1 MAGRSR
7 AKSAKSRPKPVK
19 SRQILSNSAA
29 IEQVIEALFERDA
42 LGKVHSATVAIAR
55 TLALRLDG
63 EDAKNARLWKEYR
76 ETVATLMAAGE
87 ERVGEFDET
96 LRSLEASLRNTA
108 NI

>member
-1 MAGRSR
+1 MTGRSR
-7 AKSAKSRPKPVK
+7 PKSAKHRAKPVK
-19 SRQILSNSAA
+19 SRQTLSNSAA
-29 IEQVIEALFERDA
+29 IEEVIEALYERDA

-108 NI
+108 NV